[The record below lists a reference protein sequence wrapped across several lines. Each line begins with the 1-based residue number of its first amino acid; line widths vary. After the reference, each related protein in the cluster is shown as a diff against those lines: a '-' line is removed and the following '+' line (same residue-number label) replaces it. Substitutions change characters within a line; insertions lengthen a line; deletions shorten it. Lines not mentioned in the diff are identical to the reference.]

1 MCRIVTRLVGGPPS
15 AYSVPLLWIH
25 VLLDIEKLVYGGD
38 GLARPEGH
46 VALVPFVLP
55 QEQVEAEVA
64 RAKNDLLRG
73 RVVEVVSPSSH
84 RVAPPCPYYYRCGGC
99 QYQHADYAYQL
110 EQKQSILTEVLRR
123 IGKIEL
129 DVEIEVAAA
138 EPWGYRNRTQLHVED
153 GAIGYFEHNSHALC
167 PIDRCPISSPR
178 LNEVIGE
185 LSKALPRLPRFTA
198 ELELFTNETQVQ
210 FLPSERIPGPVRTL
224 LDSLGTSGSIEY
236 GGFRVSRNSFFQV
249 NRFLIDRLVEAAT
262 RGASGDSALDLYAGV
277 GLFSRTL
284 APRFVRVAAVE
295 AGASATRDLQF
306 NVPEVTAVHDTAEQF
321 LAALHETPDFVL
333 ADPPRAGLGKQVVK
347 ELIRLSPPRI
357 HIVSC
362 DPATLA
368 RDLRA
373 LLAAEYRIH
382 SAVMIDLFP
391 QTAHLET
398 VVECVRP

>member
-1 MCRIVTRLVGGPPS
+1 MCRIVARLSQRPPS
-15 AYSVPLLWIH
+15 IFSVPLLWFH
-25 VLLDIEKLVYGGD
+25 VLLNIEKLVYGGD

-46 VALVPFVLP
+46 VVLLPFVLP
-55 QEQVEAEVA
+55 GEQVEAEVA

-73 RVVEVVSPSSH
+73 VVVEIISPSTH
-84 RVAPPCPYYYRCGGC
+84 RVAPPCPYYFRCGGC

-129 DVEIEVAAA
+129 DVEVEVIAAD
-138 EPWGYRNRTQLHVED
+138 PWGYRNRTQLHVED
-153 GAIGYFEHNSHALC
+153 GALGYFEHGSHALC

-185 LSKALPRLPRFTA
+185 LSKALPRLPRFTS

-210 FLPSERIPGPVRTL
+210 FLPSERIPGTARTL
-224 LDSLGTSGSIEY
+224 LDSLGTSGAIDY
-236 GGFRVSRNSFFQV
+236 NGFRVGRNSFFQV
-249 NRFLIDRLVEAAT
+249 NRFLIDRLVESTT
-262 RGASGDSALDLYAGV
+262 RDASGESALDLYAGV

-284 APRFVRVAAVE
+284 ASQFRRVTAVE

-306 NVPEVTAVHDTAEQF
+306 NVPEVAAIHDTAEQF
-321 LAALHETPDFVL
+321 LAALHDRPDFVL
-333 ADPPRAGLGKQVVK
+333 ADPPRAGLGKQVVG
-347 ELIRLSPPRI
+347 ELVRLSPPRI

-373 LLAAEYRIH
+373 LLTADYRIH
-382 SAVMIDLFP
+382 RITLIDLFP

-398 VVECVRP
+398 VVECVR